1 MQDFLEFASEE
12 TVIDLN
18 KDDNNGVGLFR
29 LYLMNCT
36 QKTWDHYI
44 NDMIKEVDE
53 QYKFSS
59 FLDLKDIECIV
70 GDAKTAYFAIMR
82 YSYSEKEGTYV
93 SSEVELIDKLKQKH
107 ISSIGICLEGNIS
120 MLGGNKIFNDLK
132 AVCPDGNIY
141 GGFYNDDSPDD
152 TATVYIF
159 AA

>member
-1 MQDFLEFASEE
+1 MQDFLEFTSEE

-18 KDDNNGVGLFR
+18 KDDINGVGLFR

-36 QKTWDHYI
+36 KKTWDHYI

-53 QYKFSS
+53 QYKFSG
-59 FLDLKDIECIV
+59 FLELKDVECIV

-82 YSYSEKEGTYV
+82 YSEKEGTYV
-93 SSEVELIDKLKQKH
+93 SSEVDLIDKLKKKQ

-141 GGFYNDDSPDD
+141 SGFYDDESHDG
-152 TATVYIF
+152 TVTVYIF